1 MGKIFEILKQ
11 ADATH
16 FSATSPGRRG
26 QGEAAL
32 NLAEQLETDSSPL
45 AEVVPFVEVGGPG
58 NAIEGSPD
66 VFSVTASSPMP
77 RFSAKGGSGVS
88 LHQIPLPPARTR
100 NPDSVSVAFQ
110 PLDLI
115 RPDEK
120 TARVPAEIIAYH
132 QPNHPVSKE
141 FASLAEAIEAQLPMG
156 GSHVLMFVGSA
167 AGVGTTTVVI
177 NLAFT
182 WARSDQK
189 RIVVLD
195 AGDTQGTVAIKF
207 GLPASPGLAEVL
219 AEKATLSSVLQET
232 TRSNLFVLSSG
243 SHGRESNSILPA
255 KPMRDILRQLRK
267 QFDLVLVDASSW
279 NSEPEMSALASGCDA
294 VYLVIPQSAAKA
306 NETTELIKTIQ
317 GQAIPLG
324 GCVLTN
330 MKTAISNR

>member
-11 ADATH
+11 AEATH
-16 FSATSPGRRG
+16 FSATPPSRLG
-26 QGEAAL
+26 QGESAL
-32 NLAEQLETDSSPL
+32 NLAEQLET
-45 AEVVPFVEVGGPG
+45 VVPFVEVGGPG

-66 VFSVTASSPMP
+66 VFSVTASSPIP
-77 RFSAKGGSGVS
+77 RFSGKERSGVS

-100 NPDSVSVAFQ
+100 NPASVSVAFQ

-115 RPDEK
+115 WSEEK
-120 TARVPAEIIAYH
+120 AARIAAEIIAYH
-132 QPNHPVSKE
+132 QPDHPVSKE

-219 AEKATLSSVLQET
+219 AEKATFPSALQET
-232 TRSNLFVLSSG
+232 SQPNLFVLSSG
-243 SHGRESNSILPA
+243 SNVRESKSTLPA

-267 QFDLVLVDASSW
+267 QFDLILIDTPPW
-279 NSEPEMSALASGCDA
+279 KSEPEMSALASGCDA
-294 VYLVIPQSAAKA
+294 VHLVIPQSAAKA
-306 NETTELIKTIQ
+306 SDTNELIKTLQ
-317 GQAIPLG
+317 GQGIPLG
-324 GCVLTN
+324 ACVLTN